1 MIFTAKKVRMTDG
14 MLQAFTKGDRLAVQ
28 LEHNVELP

>member
-14 MLQAFTKGDRLAVQ
+14 MLQAFIKGDRLARAT
-28 LEHNVELP
+28 HVELP